1 MKELTRELIESLGPG
16 VELDELILTH
26 VYGGDGTLVGFCPSR
41 VPGCGWQLRDKMLED
56 RNCEVIVKAYRNH
69 RICTIYNEQ
78 WAIET
83 TAEADT
89 DELAICRAALL
100 AVIDKKR
107 YREEYPD
114 ERTESTSD

>member
-1 MKELTRELIESLGPG
+1 MKELTRELIESLGPSE
-16 VELDELILTH
+16 ELDELILTH
-26 VYGGDGTLVGFCPSR
+26 VYGGGGGLVGFCPSR
-41 VPGCGWQLRDKMLED
+41 VPGCGWQLRDEMLED
-56 RNCEVIVKAYRNH
+56 RNCVVIVKAYRDC

-100 AVIDKKR
+100 AVMDKNK
-107 YREEYPD
+107 YRED
-114 ERTESTSD
+114 